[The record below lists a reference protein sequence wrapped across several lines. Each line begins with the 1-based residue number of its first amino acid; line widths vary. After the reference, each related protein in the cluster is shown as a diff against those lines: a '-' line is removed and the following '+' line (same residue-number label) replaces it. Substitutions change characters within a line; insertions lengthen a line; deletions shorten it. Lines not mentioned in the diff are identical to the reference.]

1 MKVKL
6 YQKKSRNLSV
16 SRPDSILIFFRIMLI
31 SFISQVSPD
40 DLIYYWRWEK
50 RQSHSKTI
58 LLYQE
63 RVSCV
68 ICVIIHITLI
78 WKKKGEK
85 NSLSKIFFKAS
96 HKTIA
101 ISILVCAVLWNLS
114 YYIYYHL
121 FDSDIFS
128 FISVKQIKV

>member
-78 WKKKGEK
+78 WKKSGKK
-85 NSLSKIFFKAS
+85 FSLKDFFKAS